1 MESCPNF
8 LTLQKWASI
17 ADQKDVVFD
26 WKRLQG
32 RWHIRRDTPLT
43 PSNILAPEDAEEATG
58 LRSAPGLHSAPG
70 QHRSTPGL
78 RVDPLKDEWS
88 KLFPDVQVSE

>member
-1 MESCPNF
+1 MKSCPNF

-17 ADQKDVVFD
+17 ADQKGIVFD

-32 RWHIRRDTPLT
+32 RWHTRMDTRGDTPLT
-43 PSNILAPEDAEEATG
+43 SSHMLVPEDTEEATG
-58 LRSAPGLHSAPG
+58 LPSAPG
-70 QHRSTPGL
+70 QHRSAPGL
-78 RVDPLKDEWS
+78 RSDPAKDEWS